1 MVKNLNE
8 GKIIRSWSIGFPT
21 LSVIMA
27 LCAYFVYGQVMAA
40 ASGVLLIGLVL
51 GFIAYVGLVPFGGA
65 AIYWLIG
72 GKLLIPKVLA
82 WAGISYAWPIA
93 VLFWVNFA
101 FALLL
106 TVVTTI
112 MAIEVI
118 ADLSR

>member
-1 MVKNLNE
+1 
-8 GKIIRSWSIGFPT
+8 
-21 LSVIMA
+21 
-27 LCAYFVYGQVMAA
+27 MAA

-72 GKLLIPKVLA
+72 GKLFIPKVLA

-101 FALLL
+101 FAILL

-112 MAIEVI
+112 VAIKMI